1 MLCVTDF
8 LSSTHLPEFGIWR
21 RWCSPATTICSTDRR
36 ERRMD
41 IQSFIYAID
50 TMLDTK
56 RKRHIGI
63 FSAFSEV
70 WCSAIQSRI
79 KGKLVFGRHH
89 HVCYY
94 CAGYI
99 FCYCLWNMQRNRT
112 RRATV
117 FEKSNEHL
125 NGQITEILR
134 QENLRK
140 ERVAYD
146 RGLYDGRSTDTLYR
160 KMLSKYSAG
169 EQATVMM
176 YGDDETTRRK

>member
-1 MLCVTDF
+1 M
-8 LSSTHLPEFGIWR
+8 FGAVIITFVIT
-21 RWCSPATTICSTDRR
+21 A
-36 ERRMD
+36 
-41 IQSFIYAID
+41 
-50 TMLDTK
+50 L
-56 RKRHIGI
+56 GI
-63 FSAFSEV
+63 FLLLSLEYAKKRDNEND
-70 WCSAIQSRI
+70 R
-79 KGKLVFGRHH
+79 LR
-89 HVCYY
+89 
-94 CAGYI
+94 
-99 FCYCLWNMQRNRT
+99 
-112 RRATV
+112 
-117 FEKSNEHL
+117 KSNEHL

>member
-1 MLCVTDF
+1 M
-8 LSSTHLPEFGIWR
+8 FGAVIITFVIT
-21 RWCSPATTICSTDRR
+21 A
-36 ERRMD
+36 
-41 IQSFIYAID
+41 
-50 TMLDTK
+50 L
-56 RKRHIGI
+56 GI
-63 FSAFSEV
+63 FLLLSLEYAKKQDKESD
-70 WCSAIQSRI
+70 R
-79 KGKLVFGRHH
+79 LR
-89 HVCYY
+89 
-94 CAGYI
+94 
-99 FCYCLWNMQRNRT
+99 
-112 RRATV
+112 
-117 FEKSNEHL
+117 KSNEHL